1 MATITLDKFN
11 RSLSDLVRTGAIG
24 EAIHRATAEVGI
36 RAVESSQRNYL
47 RGPRPAFLGR
57 VSGALARSVRFKT
70 TPRQDHIKLT
80 LSAGGGPAQVDYAAI
95 HEYGF
100 SGSGEVKQHTRSTAF
115 GRPVAPFTVGPYTR
129 NMTIRP
135 RPYLRPGRDK
145 ALKEAPRI
153 FTSEIGRTIRRG
165 LEGL

>member
-1 MATITLDKFN
+1 MATITIQKFADD
-11 RSLSDLVRTGAIG
+11 LSQLVKTGALG
-24 EAIHRATAEVGI
+24 KALHRGTIEVG
-36 RAVESSQRNYL
+36 VEAKKATQRDFL
-47 RGPRPAFLGR
+47 RGPRPSRLGAITGNLR
-57 VSGALARSVRFKT
+57 RSVRKKT
-70 TPRQDHIKLT
+70 TPRRDHIRLT

-100 SGSGEVKQHTRSTAF
+100 SGSVQVKQHTRSTAF